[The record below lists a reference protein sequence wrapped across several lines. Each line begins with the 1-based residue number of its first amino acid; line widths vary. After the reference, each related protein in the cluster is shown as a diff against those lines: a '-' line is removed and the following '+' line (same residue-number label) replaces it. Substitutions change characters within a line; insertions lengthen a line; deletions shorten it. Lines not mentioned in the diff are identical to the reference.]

1 MTRRT
6 DAEIIKPKGVGVSSP
21 IPNTVEV
28 IGPHRREGGQLRDN
42 NLQFLSLTSYS
53 VYRQHGGLQDPC
65 SPVCI
70 AHAIQTFESLAT
82 SIA

>member
-53 VYRQHGGLQDPC
+53 ANLQTAWRP
-65 SPVCI
+65 
-70 AHAIQTFESLAT
+70 AGSLLASVHRT
-82 SIA
+82 CDSDL